1 MTVPFIVA
9 DARRSTADVRPLVAF
24 RFAGVRG
31 RGKRAAGIGLAVF
44 VTLTFA
50 CAVVPAFVEGA
61 DTSVNANDLALL
73 LPTAYLAFL
82 LTTMFAIIGAG
93 GGRELLPRDEG
104 VSFPV
109 SPTTDHLGALL
120 LAPLNVAWVL
130 QAWSLLGVT
139 AYASG
144 PAHLW
149 AVQLTSLAWLAFA
162 TALAQALAWCVEGVR
177 RRPHGTWIVRGA
189 ALVLAAGVATVV
201 AADRVTDLLDQSPTL
216 YPVVAALNGRSLNW
230 YWAIGTFVIAAACLA
245 AIAVGALMAH
255 LVARRQPREELHA
268 EGQTVVARPSPGS
281 DFAALVRTDRASIWR
296 SVPLRRGFVIL
307 ALMPGVVAAAGSLEW
322 SMLPILPGLVAS
334 GGALLFGVNA
344 WALDGVGAL
353 WRDSLPV
360 NPRLVFAA
368 RVRVLC
374 EVLLAATALTLVV
387 AGMRAGGLPT
397 LSEAAALVATM
408 IVVSLQVVA
417 RSMHWSVRRPFAM
430 DLKSARGT
438 PAPPLTMVAY
448 SSYLAMTATL
458 TGMLFS
464 ITARVD
470 DPRWSLVLAV
480 PFLLVAARRLV
491 ITARE
496 WEHPEVRARVVAT
509 VSAR

>member
-1 MTVPFIVA
+1 M
-9 DARRSTADVRPLVAF
+9 
-24 RFAGVRG
+24 
-31 RGKRAAGIGLAVF
+31 
-44 VTLTFA
+44 
-50 CAVVPAFVEGA
+50 
-61 DTSVNANDLALL
+61 
-73 LPTAYLAFL
+73 
-82 LTTMFAIIGAG
+82 
-93 GGRELLPRDEG
+93 
-104 VSFPV
+104 
-109 SPTTDHLGALL
+109 
-120 LAPLNVAWVL
+120 
-130 QAWSLLGVT
+130 
-139 AYASG
+139 
-144 PAHLW
+144 
-149 AVQLTSLAWLAFA
+149 
-162 TALAQALAWCVEGVR
+162 
-177 RRPHGTWIVRGA
+177 
-189 ALVLAAGVATVV
+189 
-201 AADRVTDLLDQSPTL
+201 
-216 YPVVAALNGRSLNW
+216 
-230 YWAIGTFVIAAACLA
+230 
-245 AIAVGALMAH
+245 
-255 LVARRQPREELHA
+255 
-268 EGQTVVARPSPGS
+268 VARPSPGS

-368 RVRVLC
+368 RVRVLF

-430 DLKSARGT
+430 DLRSARGT